1 MIAAGDRKTIVSRSN
16 LEIIDYPRV
25 IARNWKTAL
34 IGTVICGA
42 VAGGVTLF
50 LPDRFEATAQIIA
63 VEPRFQSDEAY
74 SKQPFTLKRFS
85 PLLEDP
91 GLLKD
96 TLDALGLNSPP
107 NQMTVKDLGKLVKA
121 ELLEESEIIE
131 FRVST
136 PSPELSAKI
145 ANSLAEGFRRKMRS
159 AVVSG
164 VLDTK
169 GFLQERLTESREKL
183 RRAEEELAVFQETAR
198 LNELRTRLG
207 SLAYLEETYARDL
220 SETEV
225 AIDLARPESSSETP
239 SPEMEKRTGESGLS
253 ALEKK
258 KESLKSLRRG
268 NLEALGALQKD
279 LARKEVEAARR
290 ERAVALEEEVARVLA
305 KSYEESILAIYQQV
319 GEVQVISPAVP
330 PDEKAGPSLELN
342 ILLGLVA
349 GFFVGSIAVF
359 YREYLRSLDPTQK

>member
-1 MIAAGDRKTIVSRSN
+1 MPRSN

-25 IARNWKTAL
+25 IARHWKTAL
-34 IGTVICGA
+34 IGTILCGA

-107 NQMTVKDLGKLVKA
+107 NQMTVKELGKLVKA

-145 ANSLAEGFRRKMRS
+145 ANSLAEGFRRKMRA
-159 AVVSG
+159 AVISG
-164 VLDTK
+164 VLDSK
-169 GFLQERLTESREKL
+169 SFLQERLSESKEKL
-183 RRAEEELAVFQETAR
+183 RQAEEELAAFQETAR

-220 SETEV
+220 SDTEV
-225 AIDLARPESSSETP
+225 AIGLAR
-239 SPEMEKRTGESGLS
+239 GEDRAPGGAPA

-258 KESLKSLRRG
+258 KASLEALRRE
-268 NLEALGALQKD
+268 NLDALGALQKD
-279 LARKEVEAARR
+279 LARKEVEAARK
-290 ERAVALEEEVARVLA
+290 ERAVALQEEVTKDLA

-319 GEVQVISPAVP
+319 GEVQLISPAVP

-342 ILLGLVA
+342 ILLGLLA
-349 GFFVGSIAVF
+349 GFFVSSLAVF
-359 YREYLRSLDPTQK
+359 YREYLRSLDQTGAA

>member
-1 MIAAGDRKTIVSRSN
+1 MVRSN

-34 IGTVICGA
+34 IGTIICGA

-107 NQMTVKDLGKLVKA
+107 NKMTVKDLGKLVKA

-136 PSPELSAKI
+136 PSPDLSARI
-145 ANSLAEGFRRKMRS
+145 ANSLAEGFRRKMRA
-159 AVVSG
+159 AVVSA
-164 VLDTK
+164 VLDSK
-169 GFLQERLTESREKL
+169 GFLQERLTEAREKL
-183 RRAEEELAVFQETAR
+183 RQAEEELAVFQETAR

-225 AIDLARPESSSETP
+225 AISIAP
-239 SPEMEKRTGESGLS
+239 GESPPEAAPSGTGPGSGRSELAS
-253 ALEKK
+253 LEKK
-258 KESLKSLRRG
+258 KASLETLRRN

-279 LARKEVEAARR
+279 LARKEVEASRR
-290 ERAVALEEEVARVLA
+290 ERSVAIQEEVARDLA

-342 ILLGLVA
+342 ILFGLIA
-349 GFFVGSIAVF
+349 GFFVGSLAVF
-359 YREYLRSLDPTQK
+359 YREYLRSLDRANAA